1 MGSLSQLCVLALSLT
16 APGDD
21 AALERHEASQL
32 HMGVT
37 FKLVFYAPNQQTAN
51 AAAQAAFARIAE
63 LNQVM
68 SDYDPASE
76 LSRLC
81 DTAGS
86 GQAVAISADLMR
98 VLTISQDLARR
109 TDGAFDVT
117 VGPVVRL
124 WRRARRMKAMPSDKR
139 LAEALAATGFR
150 HLELNAERG
159 AAKLLRP
166 GMQLDLGGIGQG
178 YAADEAMKVFRRHG
192 ISRALVDASG
202 DIAVGDP
209 PPGKSGWRIGVA
221 PLDQSNQSPSRYL
234 LLSNMAV
241 STSGDAFQSVELGG
255 KRYSHIVDPRT
266 GLGLTDRSS
275 VTVIAP
281 DATTA
286 DSLAT
291 AVSVLGPGAGLKL
304 IEATP
309 GAAALIVRDDG
320 EQKEALQ
327 SREWKGFEGLGPVI
341 NPKQ

>member
-1 MGSLSQLCVLALSLT
+1 MLT
-16 APGDD
+16 AAGDD
-21 AALERHEASQL
+21 AALQRHEASQL

-37 FKLVFYAPNQQTAN
+37 FKLVFYAPDEQTAN
-51 AAAQAAFARIAE
+51 AAADAAFARIAE

-86 GQAVAISADLMR
+86 GQTVPISADLMG
-98 VLTISQDLARR
+98 VLAISQDLARR

-117 VGPVVRL
+117 VGPLVRL
-124 WRRARRMKAMPSDKR
+124 WRRARRMKEMPSDKR
-139 LAEALAATGFR
+139 LAEARAATGFR
-150 HLELNAERG
+150 HLELDPARG
-159 AAKLLRP
+159 TAKLLRP

-178 YAADEAMKVFRRHG
+178 YAADEALKVLRERG
-192 ISRALVDASG
+192 IARALVDASG

-221 PLDQSNQSPSRYL
+221 PLDKSDLSPSRYL
-234 LLSNMAV
+234 LLSNIGV
-241 STSGDAFQSVELGG
+241 STSGDAFQYVELGG

-281 DATTA
+281 DATAA

-291 AVSVLGPGAGLKL
+291 AVSVLGPEAGLKL

-309 GAAALIVRDDG
+309 GTAALIVRPHDDQQ
-320 EQKEALQ
+320 EV
-327 SREWKGFEGLGPVI
+327 FESA
-341 NPKQ
+341 QWRRFERRD